1 MGEVLET
8 SGIRLG
14 HHPRLCGEYRSRL
27 VCNELGPCHET
38 AEPRWSCRGSDGGEP
53 DIALTASPDSQPCA
67 DQTTLRP
74 LVRPA
79 SAGRTAIL
87 AENWRVVSLGHAMR
101 LHNRA
106 GVATGA
112 TSSSCNANRRP
123 ETSMK
128 PLTAKPT
135 PFVLNTQIHNQEKH
149 F

>member
-1 MGEVLET
+1 MPLDCRTALELPRERR
-8 SGIRLG
+8 GRARYRLDCVA
-14 HHPRLCGEYRSRL
+14 RFS
-27 VCNELGPCHET
+27 
-38 AEPRWSCRGSDGGEP
+38 
-53 DIALTASPDSQPCA
+53 ICA
-67 DQTTLRP
+67 DQTALRP

-101 LHNRA
+101 LQNRA

-135 PFVLNTQIHNQEKH
+135 PFVLHTQIHITKKNTSSRTH
-149 F
+149 WFWGLLTACGAPVDSRGAF